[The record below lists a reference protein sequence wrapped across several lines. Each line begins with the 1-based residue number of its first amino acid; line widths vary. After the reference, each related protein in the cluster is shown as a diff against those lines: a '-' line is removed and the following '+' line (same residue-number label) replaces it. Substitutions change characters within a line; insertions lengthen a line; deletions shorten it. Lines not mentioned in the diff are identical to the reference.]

1 MYTSYSS
8 EYSKNAIKIDCLE
21 YLKTKSILPDTVDS
35 IILSNKEK
43 KHLTDI
49 NLLTV
54 DAISSQ
60 CINTLLTINKRDY
73 IIDYLTIDNYKEESE
88 TTVYHF
94 RKVLGSGGFG
104 SVYLAEDDFK
114 NKYAIKVYNS
124 NHEYAIDQED
134 SCLNMVQKWC
144 GEFTPC
150 LYEIYD
156 FNDSQRLVM
165 EFVDGI
171 VLGEVIG
178 TEPLEKRRGIDI
190 TKQMTGFLKQIHS
203 SGIVHQDIKPD
214 NIIMDPNNKIKFI
227 DWGMCCTKSH
237 IKKKLYCGAYG
248 NGLTIPPELKDVSS
262 YAQPSVNLALQNFD
276 QMRAHDIWSVGVILL
291 NWYGEKAGYGD
302 EINIDSIDEFTSEQ
316 NIGDKKTAKI
326 IKNMLTFDMDE
337 RLILNKI

>member
-1 MYTSYSS
+1 MYSS
-8 EYSKNAIKIDCLE
+8 ECSESYEKVSKIDCLQ
-21 YLKTKSILPDTVDS
+21 YLKEKSILPDTVDS
-35 IILSNKEK
+35 IILTNREKSNMLSNKLIHIDPTTAE
-43 KHLTDI
+43 
-49 NLLTV
+49 
-54 DAISSQ
+54 
-60 CINTLLTINKRDY
+60 CINRVLSLNKKGY
-73 IIDYLTIDNYKEESE
+73 IIEYLSIENYTEESE

-165 EFVDGI
+165 EFVDGM

-302 EINIDSIDEFTSEQ
+302 EINIDSIDELVSEQ

-337 RLILNKI
+337 RLRLNKI